1 MASELTP
8 EYIATLRKMTGEQ
21 KLRTAFSMYWGARK
35 LKAARLRI
43 LHPEWSEEQIQQQVK
58 EIFYYAV
65 T

>member
-1 MASELTP
+1 
-8 EYIATLRKMTGEQ
+8 MTGEQ
-21 KLRTAFSMYWGARK
+21 KLRTAFSMYWGARN